1 MGFLVSYARF
11 VREQYQL
18 IIIATVI
25 GALILG
31 NWSTGAGEFLLAQS
45 SILMFLMIY
54 FMSFTIVPRQF
65 KLIIRKPAGVGM
77 GLGLNFVLM
86 PLICFSLAKLLIHDS
101 DLAAGLI
108 LIGVVPCAGM
118 ASVWTGLLEGDVP
131 LALSIDATTML
142 LAPFLMPELMLLLAG
157 SYVHVDV
164 GSMFQKLVLT
174 LLVPVLAEMLTR
186 WFADRFSTIKK
197 EHMGIFPALS
207 ATTAVLLMFAICNSA
222 VPMIKKNLGA
232 VPSLLG
238 AVILLFPIAFLAAH
252 LLSRP
257 LFPRE
262 QRIAI
267 TFSSG
272 MKNLPVA
279 MGVALVS
286 FSKLVGLPIALSFI
300 FQMLTASTAYRL
312 LRPRR
317 CTLLKKGKLGDR
329 GRAQ

>member
-1 MGFLVSYARF
+1 MGFLASYARF
-11 VREQYQL
+11 IREQYQL
-18 IIIATVI
+18 IIIVTVI

-31 NWSTGAGEFLLAQS
+31 NWSTSAGEFLRAQT

-65 KLIIRKPAGVGM
+65 KLIIRKPAGMVM

-86 PLICFSLAKLLIHDS
+86 PLICFILAKLLIHDS

-118 ASVWTGLLEGDVP
+118 GSVWTGLLEGDIP
-131 LALSIDATTML
+131 LALSIGATTML
-142 LAPFLMPELMLLLAG
+142 LAPFLIPGLMLLLAG

-164 GSMFQKLVLT
+164 GHMFQKLVLM
-174 LLVPVLAEMLTR
+174 LLVPVLAGMLTR
-186 WFADRFSTIKK
+186 WFVDRFSSIKK
-197 EHMGIFPALS
+197 EQLGIFPTLS

-222 VPMIKKNLGA
+222 VPLIKKNLGM

-238 AVILLFPIAFLAAH
+238 AVILVFPIAFLVAY
-252 LLSRP
+252 LLSRTV
-257 LFPRE
+257 FPRE

-286 FSKLVGLPIALSFI
+286 FPKLVGLPIALSFI
-300 FQMLTASTAYRL
+300 FQMLTASTVYRL

-317 CTLLKKGKLGDR
+317 RTLLKDGKLGDQ
-329 GRAQ
+329 GGAQ